1 MAMRSLLLTS
11 FFREER
17 AEAIRLQTAAATY
30 HNLDSSNCKRTLTSH
45 LGLGHDREFATNKRS
60 LLIGPYRMATKMK
73 RAISFPSPLTTSSD
87 QLYHLFHPERK
98 AVEGAAGEVKA
109 RREEADTEDDAT
121 GEVEAG
127 LAKADAEDG
136 ASRGIEDEGEKK
148 GHWHGHARGN

>member
-73 RAISFPSPLTTSSD
+73 RA
-87 QLYHLFHPERK
+87 LYHLFHPQLFQHRERK
-98 AVEGAAGEVKA
+98 AVEGAAGEVEA
-109 RREEADTEDDAT
+109 RREEVDTEDDAT

-127 LAKADAEDG
+127 LAEADAEDG
-136 ASRGIEDEGEKK
+136 AARGIEDEGEKK
-148 GHWHGHARGN
+148 GHWNGHARGN